1 MMEKVVHK
9 TSWYAFVLQETYH
22 TRLSSITRDDICAC
36 TLLADH
42 QKSTYQQSKSLSS
55 ISIDNHR
62 RTQQRSRIRTCRVL
76 LRSFGL
82 YAV

>member
-36 TLLADH
+36 TLLADY
-42 QKSTYQQSKSLSS
+42 QKSTYQQTKSLSS
-55 ISIDNHR
+55 ISIDNR
-62 RTQQRSRIRTCRVL
+62 RRLNKEAESELSSTP
-76 LRSFGL
+76 
-82 YAV
+82 A